1 MNEVEALD
9 ILKLALWTVVVAS
22 GPAIAAAMI
31 VGVSIALLQALTQIQ
46 EITLTFIP
54 KIVAVLLVS
63 SVTASFMGGTV
74 FRFAE
79 QMFGRIEHG
88 F

>member
-9 ILKLALWTVVVAS
+9 ILRLALWTVVVAS
-22 GPAIAAAMI
+22 TPSILAAMI
-31 VGVSIALLQALTQIQ
+31 VGVAIALLQALTQIQ

-54 KIVAVLLVS
+54 KIITILVVL
-63 SVTASFMGGTV
+63 SVTAPFMAATV
-74 FRFAE
+74 YRFAE
-79 QMFGRIEHG
+79 QVFGRIEHG

>member
-9 ILKLALWTVVVAS
+9 ILRLALWTVVVAS
-22 GPAIAAAMI
+22 TPSILAAMI
-31 VGVSIALLQALTQIQ
+31 VGVAIGMLQALTQIQ

-54 KIVAVLLVS
+54 KIMTILIVL
-63 SVTASFMGGTV
+63 SVTAPFIGVTV
-74 FRFAE
+74 YRFAE
-79 QMFGRIEHG
+79 QIFGRIENG

>member
-9 ILKLALWTVVVAS
+9 ILRLALWTVVVAS
-22 GPAIAAAMI
+22 GPSIAAAMI
-31 VGVSIALLQALTQIQ
+31 VGVGVALFQALTQIQ

-54 KIVAVLLVS
+54 KIVAVLVVASL
-63 SVTASFMGGTV
+63 TASFMGGTV
-74 FRFAE
+74 YRFAE
-79 QMFGRIEHG
+79 QMYGMIEHG